1 MEKQNIADK
10 INKTLKE
17 FFSTPSNPKKV
28 KAKSLMNLFIEKGI
42 FSSNHSNGL
51 PIRDYLRYLDD
62 NNMLHL
68 IPYVMVER
76 KAIYRYWF
84 FVDIS
89 SYKTS
94 SSVNDMYETRI
105 KKKSSFSRGRR
116 TNSDEYYIIDLCD
129 KILKQKA
136 SRQHKFD
143 FLKGDTGRKLLV
155 DAYYEKLKLVVEYY
169 EYQHDSSVPF
179 FDKKMTKSSVS
190 RDVQRRIYD
199 QRRLD
204 VLPKHGIDIV
214 ILRYIDFGL
223 TKKLKRDVESDLKVI
238 NEKLKKYVM

>member
-1 MEKQNIADK
+1 MEKQNIVNK

-17 FFSTPSNPKKV
+17 FFSMPSNPKKV

-76 KAIYRYWF
+76 KAIYRNWF

-89 SYKTS
+89 SCKTS
-94 SSVNDMYETRI
+94 SSVNDKYETRI
-105 KKKSSFSRGRR
+105 KKKSSQSIGRR
-116 TNSDEYYIIDLCD
+116 TDSDEFYIIDLCD
-129 KILKQKA
+129 KILNQKA

-143 FLKGDTGRKLLV
+143 FLIGDTGRKLPV
-155 DAYYEKLKLVVEYY
+155 DAYYERLNLVVEYY

-179 FDKKMTKSSVS
+179 FDKKMTVSGVS
-190 RDVQRRIYD
+190 RDIQRRIYD

-204 VLPKHGIDIV
+204 VLPKHGINIV
-214 ILRYIDFGL
+214 VLRYTDFGS
-223 TKKLKRDVESDLKVI
+223 TKKLKRDVESDFKVI
-238 NEKLKKYVM
+238 NDKLRKFVK

>member
-1 MEKQNIADK
+1 MEKQNIANK

-42 FSSNHSNGL
+42 FSSNHRDGL
-51 PIRDYLRYLDD
+51 PIRNYLRYLDD
-62 NNMLHL
+62 NDMLHL

-76 KAIYRYWF
+76 KAVNRNWF

-89 SYKTS
+89 FYRTSNSVNNMYEIHINKES
-94 SSVNDMYETRI
+94 SSSI
-105 KKKSSFSRGRR
+105 GRR

-129 KILKQKA
+129 EILNQKA

-143 FLKGDTGRKLLV
+143 FLIGDTGRKLPV

-179 FDKKMTKSSVS
+179 FDKKMTVSGVS

-214 ILRYIDFGL
+214 IFRYTDFGS

-238 NEKLKKYVM
+238 HDKLRKYVK

>member
-1 MEKQNIADK
+1 MGKQNVADK

-94 SSVNDMYETRI
+94 SSVNDMYETHI
-105 KKKSSFSRGRR
+105 KKNLPFLEVEELIQM
-116 TNSDEYYIIDLCD
+116 NII
-129 KILKQKA
+129 
-136 SRQHKFD
+136 
-143 FLKGDTGRKLLV
+143 LLTYV
-155 DAYYEKLKLVVEYY
+155 MKYL
-169 EYQHDSSVPF
+169 
-179 FDKKMTKSSVS
+179 
-190 RDVQRRIYD
+190 I
-199 QRRLD
+199 
-204 VLPKHGIDIV
+204 
-214 ILRYIDFGL
+214 
-223 TKKLKRDVESDLKVI
+223 KKLQDSISLI
-238 NEKLKKYVM
+238 SL

>member
-1 MEKQNIADK
+1 MEKLNIANK

-17 FFSTPSNPKKV
+17 FFSMPSNPKKV

-42 FSSNHSNGL
+42 FSSNHSGGL
-51 PIRDYLRYLDD
+51 PIRNFLRFLDD

-76 KAIYRYWF
+76 KSIYRNWF

-89 SYKTS
+89 SYNTS
-94 SSVNDMYETRI
+94 SSVNDKYETQI
-105 KKKSSFSRGRR
+105 KIESSQTIGRR
-116 TNSDEYYIIDLCD
+116 TDSDEFYIIDLCD
-129 KILKQKA
+129 KVLKQKA

-143 FLKGDTGRKLLV
+143 FLKGDTGRKLPV
-155 DAYYEKLKLVVEYY
+155 DAYYEELNLVVEYY

-179 FDKKMTKSSVS
+179 FDKKMTVSGVS

-214 ILRYIDFGL
+214 ILRYTDFGL
-223 TKKLKRDVESDLKVI
+223 TKKLKRDVKSDLKVI